1 MTHREILLNRYKL
14 TLLAAAIGLAI
25 SATAMGDTLS
35 ESQYRAGKDDI
46 STRHGSDQAVC
57 EKLAGN
63 AKDVCGVE
71 ANGRETVAR
80 AELEAAYAP
89 SAGHRYDASIARA
102 NASYAV
108 ANEKCDEF
116 SGNAQDVCRKEAKS
130 AEVAAKADA
139 DLARTAVDANAIANG
154 ANTAAAGKAATE
166 KHDAAYAVAKEK
178 CDSLADSAQATCIAE
193 ARKVHG
199 QN

>member
-1 MTHREILLNRYKL
+1 LNRYKL
-14 TLLAAAIGLAI
+14 TLLSAAVGLAI
-25 SATAMGDTLS
+25 SASAMGEAVS
-35 ESQYRAGKDDI
+35 ESQYRTGKDDI
-46 STRHGSDQAVC
+46 SSRHQSEQAAC

-63 AKDVCGVE
+63 AKDVCGTE
-71 ANGRETVAR
+71 ANGRELVAT

-89 SAGHRYDASIARA
+89 SAEHRHDASIARA
-102 NASYAV
+102 NAAYAI

-116 SGNAQDVCRKEAKS
+116 AGNVQDVCRKEAQS

-139 DLARTAVDANAIANG
+139 ELTQKTVDANAVASD
-154 ANTAAAGKAATE
+154 ANTAAAGEAATK
-166 KHDAAYAVAKEK
+166 KHDAGYAVAKEK
-178 CDSLADSAQATCIAE
+178 CDSLADGVQATCIAE